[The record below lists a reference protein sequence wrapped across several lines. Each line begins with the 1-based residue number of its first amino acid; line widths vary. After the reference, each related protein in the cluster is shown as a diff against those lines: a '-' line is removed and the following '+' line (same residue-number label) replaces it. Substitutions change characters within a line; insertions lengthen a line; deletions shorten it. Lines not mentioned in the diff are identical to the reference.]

1 MTIPDGEGRAL
12 DPPGGVMVDGPGSGV
27 SRPTMVE
34 PLAAPTDGPLLDGAM
49 SEQEGDRERRSAFAT
64 PPLAARRQDAPQ
76 EDVRAVDPSR
86 SATDDWEDDAAWEAG
101 GRRVPA
107 PVVPVLHLDGF
118 DGPMDLLLDLAE
130 RQRIDLGRLSIV
142 TLVEQFLAAVDA
154 LRDRVA
160 LERRADWLVMAT
172 RLVLL
177 RSRLLCPESP
187 EAAQAAERD
196 AAAELRRLDDLVAM
210 RAAARW
216 LGARPIL
223 GEVVF
228 ARGVPEPT
236 GLQLGTEHTVDV
248 IGFLWACLDLF
259 DDDATGPETAVQYRP
274 IWEALHSVAEARER
288 ILRILREAGEGR
300 AESLTLDRFLPEAAT
315 ETDEEGTP
323 VQGPLLRASAWA
335 TTFSA
340 SLELAKQGEVAMEQE
355 GAFEAVSVAIPPAG

>member
-1 MTIPDGEGRAL
+1 VTIPDGEGRGL
-12 DPPGGVMVDGPGSGV
+12 DPSDAAMVRGPGSSMWTSDGI
-27 SRPTMVE
+27 E
-34 PLAAPTDGPLLDGAM
+34 PDAAPPDGPPFDAAVF
-49 SEQEGDRERRSAFAT
+49 EQGGDRAGGFAATVTTSAV
-64 PPLAARRQDAPQ
+64 PVMGKSR
-76 EDVRAVDPSR
+76 EDVPAPP
-86 SATDDWEDDAAWEAG
+86 AAHGAIGDWEDDALWEARG
-101 GRRVPA
+101 ARGQPPA
-107 PVVPVLHLDGF
+107 VPVLHLDGF

-142 TLVEQFLAAVDA
+142 VLVEQFLSTVEA
-154 LRDRVA
+154 LRHRVA

-210 RAAARW
+210 RAAAHW

-228 ARGVPEPT
+228 ARGAPEPI

-248 IGFLWACLDLF
+248 IDFLWSCLALF
-259 DDDATGPETAVQYRP
+259 DDDAAGPDTQVQYRP
-274 IWEALHSVAEARER
+274 VWEQLHSVTEARDR
-288 ILRILREAGEGR
+288 ILRILEESGEGSDGE
-300 AESLTLDRFLPEAAT
+300 ALTLERFLPEAAT
-315 ETDEEGTP
+315 ATDEKGTP
-323 VQGPLLRASAWA
+323 LQGPLLRASAWA

-340 SLELAKQGEVAMEQE
+340 GLELAKQGEVAVIQE
-355 GAFEAVSVAIPPAG
+355 EAFEAVLLRGV